1 MNIQWFPGHMTKA
14 FRMME
19 ENIKLVDILIYVL
32 DSRAPYSCINPK
44 LNELVKDKPI
54 LYILNK
60 SDIADDRL
68 TKEFINYFS
77 KTGEVVSVIGNDSKF
92 RDQIL
97 KKIKL
102 ISKPISDKYK
112 AKGINRPIRAMVV
125 GVPNCGKSTIIN
137 LLSKEKRANVGDK
150 PGVTKG
156 KQWIR
161 LESSLELLDTPG
173 TLWGKFEDQDLALNL
188 ALIGSINDD
197 ILDKNELSI
206 ELIKKLKENYLNEFL
221 TRYKI
226 ESFEDPKDAIEK
238 ISKKRGFILKGN
250 ELDYDRCSSTLIEE
264 FRKGKIG
271 KITLDKVPNK

>member
-238 ISKKRGFILKGN
+238 ICKKRGFILKGN